1 MHDLVMITAMNADPS
16 AFPPS
21 ENRGIPTRKKW
32 TKREEGGLTGYR
44 RYRPDQRA
52 PGPIQMVLEVEYTEF
67 TSVEEGKPGRWVCM
81 WRDATPA
88 DLREINV
95 KGYYV

>member
-1 MHDLVMITAMNADPS
+1 
-16 AFPPS
+16 
-21 ENRGIPTRKKW
+21 
-32 TKREEGGLTGYR
+32 
-44 RYRPDQRA
+44 
-52 PGPIQMVLEVEYTEF
+52 MVLEVEYTEF

-95 KGYYV
+95 GLLCLEKSG